1 MMGTLDVTRTLR
13 AALLAC
19 AALALLGCAS
29 VKMAPPAAT
38 ASTVEKLRAANL
50 APASVGTFALA
61 PGRNADMDRVLNNG
75 LRGSSVSPASGTFS
89 QQLKDTLITE
99 LRAAGL
105 YDERS
110 NAVIEGK
117 LTDSKVDA
125 AMSKGTGRLAAQI
138 TVNRAGK
145 KVFDKEVVVDA
156 EWESSF
162 VGAVALPAAINQ
174 YNGMYKT
181 LAAKLF
187 DDPDFRAALAR

>member
-1 MMGTLDVTRTLR
+1 MIQTLDVTRPLR

-19 AALALLGCAS
+19 AALALVGCAS

-50 APASVGTFALA
+50 APASAGTFALA

-75 LRGSSVSPASGTFS
+75 LRGSSVSPAAGAFS

-110 NAVIEGK
+110 NAVIEG
-117 LTDSKVDA
+117 
-125 AMSKGTGRLAAQI
+125 
-138 TVNRAGK
+138 
-145 KVFDKEVVVDA
+145 
-156 EWESSF
+156 
-162 VGAVALPAAINQ
+162 
-174 YNGMYKT
+174 
-181 LAAKLF
+181 
-187 DDPDFRAALAR
+187 

>member
-1 MMGTLDVTRTLR
+1 MKNWTSAALR
-13 AALLAC
+13 AATAC
-19 AALALLGCAS
+19 LVALSVVGCAS
-29 VKMAPPAAT
+29 VKMAAPAAT

-50 APASVGTFALA
+50 APAAVGTFGLA
-61 PGRNADMDRVLNNG
+61 AGKNAEMDKVLNNG
-75 LRGSSVSPASGTFS
+75 LRGSSVSPAAGTFS
-89 QQLKDTLITE
+89 QQLKDTLIAE

-138 TVNRAGK
+138 TVNRGGS

-187 DDPDFRAALAR
+187 DDPDFRRALAR